1 MRDAQWDISP
11 YKLSPY
17 FPIKEGRGSRVKS
30 WVQKLVSQFNFEF
43 EGQTEEGKP
52 LAPISEDRATLL
64 FILDTYNKHLVEVDN
79 HPVRKVRETLDEFA
93 KGLLDPERADPEKLL
108 FRFRQ
113 FFASYRIDECS
124 YLQKTFDDFR
134 GIIWDFVDQL
144 SEDLNQEQSTDR
156 EMHHSLKELREA
168 VEANSIDVLKNQSR
182 RFIDFYVEHQTRKDK
197 RRSDRIVSIKKNLDS
212 VRKQLFEASSSMRL
226 DHLTGAFNRKSF
238 DECLPQHV
246 RMQGLSPEP
255 VTMVML
261 DIDHFKRINDTFGH
275 PIGDFALKECVKTLQ
290 SIYNRSADFIAR
302 IGGEEFAVIL
312 PGCDINSAVAKAEE
326 TLSRAQKDVFVHEGH
341 ELRFTL
347 SMGIAQLQPQET
359 AEQWLKRADQALY
372 KSKNTGRNR
381 YTVSVPQSETTKV
394 A

>member
-1 MRDAQWDISP
+1 M
-11 YKLSPY
+11 
-17 FPIKEGRGSRVKS
+17 RVKS

-43 EGQTEEGKP
+43 EGQTENGEAP
-52 LAPISEDRATLL
+52 QTPISEDRATLL
-64 FILDTYNKHLVEVDN
+64 FILDTYNKHLVEVHG

-93 KGLLDPERADPEKLL
+93 KGLLDPEGRDQEKLL

-113 FFASYRIDECS
+113 FFGSYRIDECS

-156 EMHHSLKELREA
+156 DMHQSLKQLREA
-168 VEANSIDVLKNQSR
+168 VEANSIDILKNQSR
-182 RFIDFYVEHQTRKDK
+182 RFIDHYVEHQTRKDK

-212 VRKQLFEASSSMRL
+212 VREQLFEANSSLRS

-238 DECLPQHV
+238 DECLHQHV
-246 RMQGLSPEP
+246 KMRGLSSEP
-255 VTMVML
+255 VTLIML

-275 PIGDFALKECVKTLQ
+275 PVGDFALKECVQ
-290 SIYNRSADFIAR
+290 SLRDIYNRNSDFIAR
-302 IGGEEFAVIL
+302 VGGEEFAVIL
-312 PGCDINSAVAKAEE
+312 PGCDINDAVIKAEQ
-326 TLSRAQKDVFVHEGH
+326 TLARTQKDVFTHEGH

-347 SMGIAQLQPQET
+347 SMGIAQLSPTET

-381 YTVSVPQSETTKV
+381 YTVSVPQSEIK
-394 A
+394 AA